1 MLRKARI
8 LSGLRAEKLISASV
22 LSFTEIA
29 AKKRDQAFKHM
40 QDRLIVITPCTCR
53 HSRAMSCR

>member
-22 LSFTEIA
+22 LSFTEIT
-29 AKKRDQAFKHM
+29 AKKRDRVSKTTQT
-40 QDRLIVITPCTCR
+40 R
-53 HSRAMSCR
+53 